1 MSKIKVGSQFSGVGA
16 FEQSLIRL
24 GIDFKNVY
32 AADWDKYAR
41 QTYLL
46 NFEEPEYYVK
56 DVHDTPIQ
64 ELTEKHG
71 SLDIAMFSPPC
82 QAFSMAGKRMGKDDQ
97 RGILFFN
104 SLEFIK
110 ENKPRYFIFE
120 NVKGLLSHDKQD
132 KNAVYGRTFQEWIN
146 YLGGKSVNGVHTFFP
161 YEDSVPYHIYFQVLN
176 AKNYG
181 IPQNRER
188 VFIIGIRDDKDND
201 FQFQKPFPLE
211 KRLKDV
217 LESEVDEKYFLS
229 DKMLGYLNNRNEN
242 SIFGKGKLKFR
253 DENSVASTLTK
264 SSSSLDI
271 SDNIL
276 KVGYINQ
283 DTQASQVFSE
293 KGTSPNICAG
303 THGYALG
310 YVETEIGTWR
320 THEDGRGFRA
330 TEDNNCPTIPA
341 RAIEDGS
348 GQPVI
353 KIGAIRGCNP
363 TDVVKVAKVGR
374 SDEGKR
380 LRKESLNRGKDYTP
394 FQAKEITFEESDIMN
409 CVTTATTKDNLIQ
422 TLEINENGTSNAL
435 TTVQKDNVVVVY
447 DLTNDF
453 GEETPRE
460 YTEFAPAL
468 RSSRSGLA
476 TNSNQVI
483 IPTNNSKGFDEAEE
497 EEDSINFSVPSSKT
511 RRGRVGKK
519 VSQTLDTQCNQGI
532 FTQQRIRRLTP
543 LECFRLMDF
552 NEDMIE
558 KTIGSGLISDSQLYK
573 QAGNSICVGVLAAII
588 SKLKF

>member
-1 MSKIKVGSQFSGVGA
+1 
-16 FEQSLIRL
+16 
-24 GIDFKNVY
+24 
-32 AADWDKYAR
+32 
-41 QTYLL
+41 
-46 NFEEPEYYVK
+46 
-56 DVHDTPIQ
+56 
-64 ELTEKHG
+64 
-71 SLDIAMFSPPC
+71 
-82 QAFSMAGKRMGKDDQ
+82 
-97 RGILFFN
+97 
-104 SLEFIK
+104 
-110 ENKPRYFIFE
+110 
-120 NVKGLLSHDKQD
+120 
-132 KNAVYGRTFQEWIN
+132 
-146 YLGGKSVNGVHTFFP
+146 
-161 YEDSVPYHIYFQVLN
+161 
-176 AKNYG
+176 
-181 IPQNRER
+181 
-188 VFIIGIRDDKDND
+188 
-201 FQFQKPFPLE
+201 
-211 KRLKDV
+211 LKDV

-320 THEDGRGFRA
+320 THEDGKGFRA

-341 RAIEDGS
+341 RAREDGS
-348 GQPVI
+348 GQPVV
-353 KIGAIRGCNP
+353 KIGAFRGRNP
-363 TDVVKVAKVGR
+363 DNP
-374 SDEGKR
+374 SDR
-380 LRKESLNRGKDYTP
+380 
-394 FQAKEITFEESDIMN
+394 
-409 CVTTATTKDNLIQ
+409 TTGANLKQ
-422 TLEINENGTSNAL
+422 TLEINESGTSNAL
-435 TTVQKDNVVVVY
+435 TSVQKDNVVIIQ
-447 DLTNDF
+447 
-453 GEETPRE
+453 
-460 YTEFAPAL
+460 
-468 RSSRSGLA
+468 
-476 TNSNQVI
+476 SN
-483 IPTNNSKGFDEAEE
+483 TSKGFDEAEE

-543 LECFRLMDF
+543 RECFRLMDF

-558 KTIGSGLISDSQLYK
+558 KTIGSGLISDSQCYK

>member
-1 MSKIKVGSQFSGVGA
+1 MIKIGSDFSGVGA
-16 FEQSLIRL
+16 FPQALIRL
-24 GIDFKNVY
+24 GIEYDEVF
-32 AADWDKYAR
+32 ACDMDRYAR
-41 QTYLL
+41 QTYCL
-46 NFEEPEYYVK
+46 NFGTEHDLKLASQSTIIQRTLLDEFSFDFPLDVYERKIPEE
-56 DVHDTPIQ
+56 
-64 ELTEKHG
+64 
-71 SLDIAMFSPPC
+71 SLDIYCTSPPC

-176 AKNYG
+176 AKHYG

-188 VFIIGIRDDKDND
+188 VFIIGIRDDEDND
-201 FQFQKPFPLE
+201 FQFPKPIPLE

-229 DKMLGYLNNRNEN
+229 DNMVDNLITYNKRQVEN
-242 SIFGKGKLKFR
+242 KTVFSAQFR
-253 DENSVASTLTK
+253 DVETTK
-264 SSSSLDI
+264 VMGA
-271 SDNIL
+271 L
-276 KVGYINQ
+276 KVGGGGKDDLVKVGFINQ

-293 KGTSPNICAG
+293 KGTSPSICAG

-310 YVETEIGTWR
+310 YVETETKLVPEAPIVEYQLTGGKWDK
-320 THEDGRGFRA
+320 THEQSGRVYDKEGIS
-330 TEDNNCPTIPA
+330 PTIHTMGGGNQEPKIA
-341 RAIEDGS
+341 
-348 GQPVI
+348 
-353 KIGAIRGCNP
+353 IGAFRGRNP
-363 TDVVKVAKVGR
+363 DNP
-374 SDEGKR
+374 SDR
-380 LRKESLNRGKDYTP
+380 
-394 FQAKEITFEESDIMN
+394 
-409 CVTTATTKDNLIQ
+409 TTGANLKQ
-422 TLEINENGTSNAL
+422 TLEINESGTSNAL
-435 TTVQKDNVVVVY
+435 TSVQKDNVVIIQ
-447 DLTNDF
+447 
-453 GEETPRE
+453 
-460 YTEFAPAL
+460 
-468 RSSRSGLA
+468 
-476 TNSNQVI
+476 SN
-483 IPTNNSKGFDEAEE
+483 TSKGFDEAEE

-532 FTQQRIRRLTP
+532 ATKQLSKQQIDKLQNLEVDENIAGCITEAIGRAGSSDEYISSVKRNAMITQRIRRLTP

-558 KTIGSGLISDSQLYK
+558 KTIGSGLISDSQCYK